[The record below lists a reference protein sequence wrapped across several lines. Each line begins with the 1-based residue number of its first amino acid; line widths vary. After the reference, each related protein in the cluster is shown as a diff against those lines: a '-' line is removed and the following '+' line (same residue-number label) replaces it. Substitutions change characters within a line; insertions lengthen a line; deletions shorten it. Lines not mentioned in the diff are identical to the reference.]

1 MNIYKVE
8 ELKWTPHNLAKGV
21 ERKILISKKEH
32 KVDVTCM
39 LVRIP
44 KGVEIPE
51 HIHDAQ
57 DDIIYVLQDKFKLW
71 AEGTEHD
78 AEYGTLLRVPKGVKH
93 KVYDVQED
101 TLLYDVFSPATL

>member
-1 MNIYKVE
+1 MDVYKEE
-8 ELKWTPHNLAKGV
+8 ELKWTPHPAKGA

-57 DDIIYVLQDKFKLW
+57 DDIIYVLEGKFKLR
-71 AEGTEHD
+71 AEGADHD
-78 AEYGTLLRVPKGVKH
+78 AKKGTLLRVPKGVKH
-93 KVYDVQED
+93 MIHDVQED
-101 TLLYDVFSPATL
+101 TLLYDVFVPATM

>member
-1 MNIYKVE
+1 MNVYRE
-8 ELKWTPHNLAKGV
+8 EDVQWTPHTAKGA

-44 KGVEIPE
+44 RGIEIPE

-57 DDIIYVLQDKFKLW
+57 DDIIYVLQGKFKLW
-71 AEGTEHD
+71 AEGTEYD
-78 AEYGTLLRVPKGVKH
+78 AEKGTLLRVPKGVKH

-101 TLLYDVFSPATL
+101 TLLYDVFVPATF

>member
-1 MNIYKVE
+1 MNVYRE
-8 ELKWTPHNLAKGV
+8 GELDWLPHTAKGA

-57 DDIIYVLQDKFKLW
+57 DDIIYVLQGKFRLW
-71 AEGTEHD
+71 AEGADHD
-78 AEYGTLLRVPKGVKH
+78 AWKGTLLRVPKGVKH
-93 KVYDVQED
+93 RIYDVQED
-101 TLLYDVFSPATL
+101 TLLYDVFVPATL